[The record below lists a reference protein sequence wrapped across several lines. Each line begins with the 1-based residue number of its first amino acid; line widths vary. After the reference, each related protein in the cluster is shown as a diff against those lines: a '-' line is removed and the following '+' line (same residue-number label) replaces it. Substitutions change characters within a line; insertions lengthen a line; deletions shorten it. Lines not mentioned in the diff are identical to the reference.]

1 MDILTKFFDYFLPTI
16 IYFIIF
22 IKIVFIIMALSH
34 IYLEN
39 FSKNE
44 VLKDQYSKKTLYWKE
59 RTEYLFIISMA
70 ILLIFIFHPWSNHV
84 HKYMTNEIKLLFYLF
99 GWVLIITAH
108 WSLFIRESPW
118 YKIIVNALE

>member
-1 MDILTKFFDYFLPTI
+1 
-16 IYFIIF
+16 
-22 IKIVFIIMALSH
+22 MALSH

-44 VLKDQYSKKTLYWKE
+44 VIKYKYSKETLYWKQ
-59 RTEYLFIISMA
+59 RTEYIFIICMA

-108 WSLFIRESPW
+108 WSLFIHEAPW
-118 YKIIVNALE
+118 YKIIVKALQ